1 MVNVSRT
8 PRPLPA
14 NGRPA
19 IDWEDALRGNE
30 RWLRT
35 VVRGRLGEADAVDD
49 VLQNVAVAALDARCR
64 PLEQDKIGPWL
75 YRVAVRQCLMHRR
88 RAGRQ
93 RRLFARAAVD
103 RGNGAAIRDD
113 DPLLWLLGRER
124 QAAVRQALAR
134 LNELDRQVLT
144 LKHTED
150 WSYQELADHLGVN
163 VRTIEHRL
171 LQARQRLRKE
181 LVHLSVIDPRA
192 IGRTEFHSV
201 RQEVRKST

>member
-1 MVNVSRT
+1 MSDVSRT
-8 PRPLPA
+8 PRPLQA
-14 NGRPA
+14 HGRPA
-19 IDWEDALRGNE
+19 IDWEVALRGNE

-49 VLQNVAVAALDARCR
+49 VLQNVAVAALDARHCPR
-64 PLEQDKIGPWL
+64 EQDKIGPWL

-93 RRLFARAAVD
+93 RRLFAHAAAD
-103 RGNGAAIRDD
+103 RNGAMLRDD

-181 LVHLSVIDPRA
+181 LVRLSVIDP
-192 IGRTEFHSV
+192 GP
-201 RQEVRKST
+201 